1 MKKEII
7 AAQEQAVVVNQLQ
20 DEVERLK
27 ELVRTKEKIIVNGS
41 QEEFDGTK
49 NVMVGESQLLDE
61 AVRLEVDRLRAGVEE
76 KAVELQVALTEKES
90 VSQQLVL
97 VSSELEAFKQLALD
111 EKDDLVTL
119 LEHRNADLL
128 KKEQELGAKLAE
140 CTKLE
145 ADCLATKD
153 TLKATVSRLEKLENE
168 RELLRVEVN
177 NLSKKTADLA
187 SDKESLETIVQ
198 KQQLAQ
204 LEMKGQMEKERVNE
218 VRLLREEIGKVEN
231 LYNLQMKETEML
243 QNELI
248 TTQQQFACQQSE
260 IQAEWDAQKSQ
271 WDEEKKAMVADISKL
286 QDKSCDMYTQHE
298 VAMSELRC
306 QGNEEQET
314 KAKQLLDLQAQ
325 LQDVTG
331 KLHCAEVAKEEM
343 ICQWE
348 KERASLVRQVEKE
361 DSQTSNDALDLQLQG
376 PTSHIQMT
384 VLERETLS
392 DHYKPLLDS
401 LEDEK
406 AKLEREKNDLSLQLQ
421 RKEEEMKES
430 LSELTEKYEGRINK
444 LKLQAKA
451 RITAM
456 HKKKQQQKKQQQ
468 ELEVTTSF
476 DTSLQPVSSDK
487 VEQKDWE
494 AKLQSRVQEL
504 GEMQAMVEKEKMQE
518 RGTSDA
524 VDEPVILIGVG
535 VDCAREEVRGDVN
548 YQQTEYTRLAE
559 SYHKLKEE
567 HSGLFESHNLLLKRH
582 AQMVTDYKQLESE
595 LDSSKTHASEVE
607 RKADDVQEDAK
618 CQEEQL
624 EALRNEL
631 LSKNDTIQNLEKRL
645 HETEIE
651 VSAFQYKVDETDI
664 NFTQVRNEKD
674 LLVEKLELLEREQK
688 LMVEEEQERRRCL
701 ESNVQEMTGKL
712 DEARSTIKFQAMEI
726 EVLQQERNQLKAD
739 ISKLE
744 PKVNEETRLRLTQ
757 VSDLTK
763 EKEALLEEV
772 RQKDTQLTEERDA
785 FRKNQEEMERVRL
798 EFVKGANKE
807 QEAEARVMQLEDE
820 RQLLEQEKADGLKKL
835 SAVETEYQSQLKIL
849 LDEKIQEEDELKAVI
864 EQLQKERDIHADKL
878 SQVLHLNTA
887 LEEDRNGL
895 LGELTARKQSCA
907 NLESRVSELNEELKA
922 VREAVETKDC
932 DLVDL
937 RQQLQTQLHEVT
949 SLTSMLTNMSEQH
962 RQLQEELQQ
971 TSNECQK
978 HEGIATMLHHQVSEV
993 NIARE
998 TLETQKSEL
1007 TRSIQLKV
1015 SEVLQI
1021 DDEKNKVSGE
1031 LALCV
1036 ANLEVS
1042 QRNEE
1047 RLAKELASIRDERN
1061 RLEQD
1066 FSASLQ
1072 LLQSQLSDS
1081 SSQLEVL
1088 KRQVVTKQQ
1097 AVEDVERQW
1106 KIEKHECQEVKKE
1119 LEKTRDAYCN
1129 HVDEDEVRTREMQA
1143 RISMLEDELADMQSQ
1158 VRQVIAERE
1167 EVAVQQTKNSTDLK
1181 HQTIVIEEKDRY
1193 KKETETLMLQLQSVQ
1208 QQVEDSEIDKEH
1220 ISGRLQQLE
1229 NENMKLYRTKG
1240 ELEESLRVE
1249 HQKLVEVQDA
1259 LTQMQRS
1266 TTSNTTKSTAEVCL
1280 AIDSSTSDR
1289 KSKGSVIDWLRRWFI
1304 RSLGVAVGMPSR
1316 PRLAA
1321 AVGYAVFIHLLLF
1334 YLLIL

>member
-1 MKKEII
+1 MKSKAEQQVTSLKQQFSAKVTAFREKLSVGEKERNEMKKEII

-1240 ELEESLRVE
+1240 ELE
-1249 HQKLVEVQDA
+1249 
-1259 LTQMQRS
+1259 
-1266 TTSNTTKSTAEVCL
+1266 VCFH
-1280 AIDSSTSDR
+1280 
-1289 KSKGSVIDWLRRWFI
+1289 VI
-1304 RSLGVAVGMPSR
+1304 
-1316 PRLAA
+1316 
-1321 AVGYAVFIHLLLF
+1321 
-1334 YLLIL
+1334 